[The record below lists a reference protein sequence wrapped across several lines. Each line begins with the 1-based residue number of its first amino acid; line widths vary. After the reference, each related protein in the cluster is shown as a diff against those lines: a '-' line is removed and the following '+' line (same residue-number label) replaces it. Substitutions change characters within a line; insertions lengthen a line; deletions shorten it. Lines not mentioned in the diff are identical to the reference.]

1 MKRIVKPVL
10 LLVLMGALSGC
21 IPDNLDRCPPPDE
34 QKEKVDIDV
43 DMDTDI
49 DGSEQETE
57 MP

>member
-1 MKRIVKPVL
+1 MKRIVKPLL

-21 IPDNLDRCPPPDE
+21 IPDNLDGCPPPED

-49 DGSEQETE
+49 DAGEQETE

>member
-1 MKRIVKPVL
+1 MKRIVKPLL
-10 LLVLMGALSGC
+10 LLVLIGALSGC
-21 IPDNLDRCPPPDE
+21 IPDNLDGCPPEE

-49 DGSEQETE
+49 DTGEQETE

>member
-1 MKRIVKPVL
+1 MKRRMKAVL
-10 LLVLMGALSGC
+10 LLALIGALSGC
-21 IPDNLDRCPPPDE
+21 IPDNLDGCPPNE

-49 DGSEQETE
+49 DTGEQETE

>member
-1 MKRIVKPVL
+1 MKRVMKAVL
-10 LLVLMGALSGC
+10 LLVLIGALCGC
-21 IPDNLDRCPPPDE
+21 IPDNLDGCPPDE

-49 DGSEQETE
+49 EGSEQETE